1 MHIIIVVKTDLI
13 NSYLSYLIV
22 SDMTPLELLPQYT
35 FSEIDN
41 LMKSLEDKT
50 VANTGKNMFFF
61 VVV

>member
-1 MHIIIVVKTDLI
+1 MHIIIAVKTDLI

-41 LMKSLEDKT
+41 LMDSL
-50 VANTGKNMFFF
+50 ANTGKNMFFF

>member
-41 LMKSLEDKT
+41 LMESLEDKT
-50 VANTGKNMFFF
+50 VANTGKNMFFL
-61 VVV
+61 

>member
-1 MHIIIVVKTDLI
+1 MHIIIAVKTDLI

-41 LMKSLEDKT
+41 LMDCL
-50 VANTGKNMFFF
+50 ANTGKNMFFF